1 MDGPPKT
8 QPTTDVRFHGEVWT
22 DARGQATV
30 SLPRDAYPAQAELDY
45 ALHAID
51 GESGVRVL
59 SELRDGRFT
68 IATDQPHVKVAWRI
82 SGRRAS
88 DASHRQT
95 GGGRT

>member
-1 MDGPPKT
+1 MNGRPET
-8 QPTTDVRFHGEVWT
+8 QPSTDVSFHGEVWT

-30 SLPRDAYPAQAELDY
+30 SLPEDAYPPRAELAY
-45 ALHAID
+45 ELHAID

-82 SGRRAS
+82 TRRKEES
-88 DASHRQT
+88 R
-95 GGGRT
+95 